1 MAEKIQ
7 NETKQYLTFHLDEE
21 KFSLDI
27 TQVKEVLDFTTITK
41 VPRTPDFMRGVINLR
56 GGVVPVIDLRLKM
69 GMPETVKTVHTRIII
84 VEVMIDGDPTVL
96 GVIADSVEEVCDID
110 SDMILPPPKIGTR
123 LKTDFIKGMGKLG
136 EDFVIILD
144 IDKVFSSEEI
154 AIANNL
160 EKQREETGMTD

>member
-1 MAEKIQ
+1 MAGKIE
-7 NETKQYLTFHLDEE
+7 NETNQYLTFHLDEE
-21 KFSLDI
+21 RFSLDI

-84 VEVMIDGDPTVL
+84 VEVTIDGDATIL

-110 SDMILPPPKIGTR
+110 SDMILLPPKIGTR

-136 EDFVIILD
+136 EEFVIILD

-154 AIANNL
+154 AIVNNL
-160 EKQREETGMTD
+160 DEQNAEAGITD

>member
-7 NETKQYLTFHLDEE
+7 IETKQYLTFHLDEE

-84 VEVMIDGDPTVL
+84 VEVMIDGDPTIL

-110 SDMILPPPKIGTR
+110 SDMILPPPRIGTR